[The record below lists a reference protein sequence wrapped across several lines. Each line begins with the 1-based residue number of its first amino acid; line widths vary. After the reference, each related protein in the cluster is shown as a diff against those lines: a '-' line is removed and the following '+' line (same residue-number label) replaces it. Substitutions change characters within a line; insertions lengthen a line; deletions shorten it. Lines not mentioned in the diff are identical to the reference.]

1 MEFLNKKITF
11 TWWFVL
17 ILFMLIWPMFIGPY
31 IALTNPSFFGGPEV
45 TQLTLSSGLYIA
57 RNLAVGLA
65 FLFAIFLRNAP
76 MLFILIIIRFIT
88 DLIDAPVFFAF
99 KNPDLIGLIFIFT
112 LCCYLPAIL
121 GLRYLCQHNSILES
135 KLKR

>member
-1 MEFLNKKITF
+1 M
-11 TWWFVL
+11 FV
-17 ILFMLIWPMFIGPY
+17 GPY
-31 IALTNPSFFGGPEV
+31 IALNNPSFFGGPEV

-57 RNLAVGLA
+57 RNLAIGLA
-65 FLFAIFLRNAP
+65 FIFAIFLRNAA
-76 MLFILIIIRFIT
+76 MLFILIIIRLIT

-121 GLRYLCQHNSILES
+121 GLRYLWQQ
-135 KLKR
+135 K

>member
-17 ILFMLIWPMFIGPY
+17 ILFMLIWPMFVGPY
-31 IALTNPSFFGGPEV
+31 IALNNPSFFGGPEV

-65 FLFAIFLRNAP
+65 FIFAIFLRNAA
-76 MLFILIIIRFIT
+76 MLFILIIIRLIT
-88 DLIDAPVFFAF
+88 DLIDAPVFFAL
-99 KNPDLIGLIFIFT
+99 KNPDLIDLIFIFT

-121 GLRYLCQHNSILES
+121 GLRYLWHQ
-135 KLKR
+135 K